1 MNTDDLIKFL
11 MLPKEEQERILNGV
25 MEVTKLV
32 LDWIRESLDKMV
44 EDKKNGE

>member
-11 MLPKEEQERILNGV
+11 MLPKEEQERILNSV
-25 MEVTKLV
+25 MEVAKLV